1 MLKRESA
8 VVKAD
13 NKASTD
19 LTGKEGYV
27 VVNDSGLA
35 LAATAN
41 LANAFGVITEGG
53 ATQSDVAICGAFGGT
68 VSLKASGTI
77 TKFAKLAVKDGG
89 TVEVASA
96 GDRVIGI
103 ALEAAVA
110 DELFEAAL
118 VTPYTA

>member
-35 LAATAN
+35 LAATGT
-41 LANAFGVITEGG
+41 LASAFGVITEGG

-77 TKFAKLAVKDGG
+77 TKFCPLAVVDGG
-89 TVEVASA
+89 TVVAA
-96 GDRVIGI
+96 TVGTRAIGI
-103 ALEAAVA
+103 ALEAASA

-118 VTPYTA
+118 VTPYTV